1 MGVHRNLA
9 LKELVQLI
17 LADII
22 QLAAGRSKLIFKAQ
36 LLDAAGSLHGNVGEA
51 FGRGSDRDRNR
62 VLFIARGEAEEA
74 IRHLLA
80 NRMAKRV
87 DDRPYWRIHHRLV
100 TAVKMIDSIMKT

>member
-1 MGVHRNLA
+1 MGIHRNLA
-9 LKELVQLI
+9 LKELAQLI
-17 LADII
+17 LADVV
-22 QLAAGRSKLIFKAQ
+22 QLSAGRSKLIFKAQ

-87 DDRPYWRIHHRLV
+87 QDRSYWRIHHRLV